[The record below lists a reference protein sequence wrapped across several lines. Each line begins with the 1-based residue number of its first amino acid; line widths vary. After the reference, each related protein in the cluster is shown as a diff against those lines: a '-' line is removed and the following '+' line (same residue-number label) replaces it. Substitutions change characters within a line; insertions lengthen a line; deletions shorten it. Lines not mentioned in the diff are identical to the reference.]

1 MWIVFYGNE
10 MTADKPVIVEVQY
23 GGENIIL
30 PGFRV
35 RQRGLLHGTFRLP
48 FNAIPGGATV
58 GATGS

>member
-1 MWIVFYGNE
+1 MEKKV
-10 MTADKPVIVEVQY
+10 TADKPVIVEVQY
-23 GGENIIL
+23 GGGNIIL

-35 RQRGLLHGTFRLP
+35 RQRGLPHGTFRLP